1 MLRLL
6 VMVLFVAAL
15 YQAARRPTNIE
26 DESTRRVR
34 MTAFAASALLALCW
48 V

>member
-15 YQAARRPTNIE
+15 YQAARRPYGE
-26 DESTRRVR
+26 QEESSRRKKLTV
-34 MTAFAASALLALCW
+34 FALSALLALCW

>member
-6 VMVLFVAAL
+6 VMVLFLAAI
-15 YQAARRPTNIE
+15 YQAARRPDPA
-26 DESTRRVR
+26 DEGSRRLKA
-34 MTAFAASALLALCW
+34 TTCTLTALLALCW